1 LNILAVLEGLARK
14 LVILGPIGIF
24 LASLL
29 GNAVP
34 YATVPYLVIIVQYFA
49 AIKHTFLDIIIVAIM
64 GGLGAAMGKI
74 IVYSIGRAARY
85 ALSQETK
92 ENLRLF
98 TKLMGKSVFIAI
110 FLFAALPLPDDVLY
124 VPLGVSGYSLMK
136 FFIACSLGKI
146 IITFLAAM
154 LGAIWAQVMEITKI
168 PIWISLPS
176 ALIVSIIITYVIT
189 AINWVKVLESV
200 ESKGWLGFIINVVRN
215 PKMYIREKKES
226 AG

>member
-1 LNILAVLEGLARK
+1 LNIIASLESLARK

-34 YATVPYLVIIVQYFA
+34 YATVPYLVIIIQYFA
-49 AIKHTFLDIIIVAIM
+49 AIKHTFLDIIAVTIL
-64 GGLGAAMGKI
+64 GGLGATVGKV
-74 IVYSIGRAARY
+74 IVYSIGRAARC
-85 ALSQETK
+85 ALSKETK
-92 ENLRLF
+92 ENLKLF

-124 VPLGVSGYSLMK
+124 VPLGVSGYSLIK
-136 FFIACSLGKI
+136 FFIACFLGKI

-154 LGAIWAQVMEITKI
+154 LGAIWAQVMELSKV

-176 ALIVSIIITYVIT
+176 ALIVTIVVTYIIT
-189 AINWVKVLESV
+189 AIDWVKVLESV
-200 ESKGWLGFIINVVRN
+200 EAQGWLKFIIQAIRSPKLYVRE
-215 PKMYIREKKES
+215 RKKS